1 MTTIH
6 RFSSRR
12 QRLDHAFLT
21 ALKGRISS
29 ARLHATRALN
39 RDLILLYWDIGRGI
53 VEKQVALGWGESV
66 IEQLAKDLQKAFP
79 GMRGFLTANLWAMRR
94 VYMEYGRDP
103 IIQQLAEELEMKK
116 GAAVLEQAEE
126 AA

>member
-1 MTTIH
+1 MNAK
-6 RFSSRR
+6 S
-12 QRLDHAFLT
+12 LVNPDYAAFV
-21 ALKGRISS
+21 ADLKARIQSARISA
-29 ARLHATRALN
+29 ARAVN
-39 RDLILLYWDIGRGI
+39 RDLILLYWDIGRDI
-53 VEKQVALGWGESV
+53 VEKQAALGLGESV

-79 GMRGFLTANLWAMRR
+79 GMRGFSTANLWAMRR

-126 AA
+126 AL

>member
-1 MTTIH
+1 MNAKLLVN
-6 RFSSRR
+6 S
-12 QRLDHAFLT
+12 DYAAFVAELKARIQS
-21 ALKGRISS
+21 ALISE
-29 ARLHATRALN
+29 ARAVN

-53 VEKQVALGWGESV
+53 VEKQAALGWGESV

-79 GMRGFLTANLWAMRR
+79 GMRGFSTANLWAMRR
-94 VYMEYGRDP
+94 VYMECGRDP

-126 AA
+126 AV